1 MGGMDITKN
10 ESGVAIVRSGGVVV
24 NDSQSAIDL
33 IASVQYETGSSD
45 VAIYKEAVGED
56 FFDLRSGIAGEVL
69 QKFITYRFRIA
80 IIGDFSMYESKALH
94 DFIFECNNGQSI
106 FFVPDEDAAT
116 VKFKKGIS
124 VATRQIG

>member
-10 ESGVAIVRSGGVVV
+10 ESGVAIVRSGGALI

-33 IASVQYETGSSD
+33 IANVQYETGSSD

-69 QKFITYRFRIA
+69 QKFMTYGFRVA
-80 IIGDFSMYESKALH
+80 IIGDFSMYESKALR

-106 FFVPDEDAAT
+106 FFVPNESAAVEKLT
-116 VKFKKGIS
+116 H
-124 VATRQIG
+124 AM